1 MGVSGWHSPGWWE
14 FAEGVFAEGVAEGVF
29 VGAVGVFVGAVGVFV
44 GAVEEGIEEVVE
56 EVAGEGIEEVGW
68 VVEEGIG
75 EAAGEE
81 KT

>member
-1 MGVSGWHSPGWWE
+1 MSGWHSPGWWE
-14 FAEGVFAEGVAEGVF
+14 FAEGVIVGVAGVF
-29 VGAVGVFVGAVGVFV
+29 VGV
-44 GAVEEGIEEVVE
+44 VEEGIGEVVE

-68 VVEEGIG
+68 VAEEGIG

>member
-29 VGAVGVFVGAVGVFV
+29 VGAG
-44 GAVEEGIEEVVE
+44 EEGIGEVVE

-68 VVEEGIG
+68 VAEEGIG